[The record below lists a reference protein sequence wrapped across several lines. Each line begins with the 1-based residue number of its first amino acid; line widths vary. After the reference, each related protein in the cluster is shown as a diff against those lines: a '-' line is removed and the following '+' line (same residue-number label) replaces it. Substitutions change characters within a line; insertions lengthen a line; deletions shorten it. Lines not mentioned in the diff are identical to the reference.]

1 MVCSNLFYME
11 RDQNFMK
18 SLCSGQL
25 WYEECGVRQA
35 TDKMTNNY
43 KKIKDRFSLKRKYL
57 PDGTNGQ
64 LWLQQ
69 QLICIKIELLWK
81 ENKLRKSCIP
91 EGCYTIK
98 KRSSQKFGEHF
109 LITNVP
115 NRSMILI
122 YPANHAKTELQ
133 GCIAPVTKLTG
144 EGRGELSRK
153 AFTNF
158 KTLVNDKLD
167 RDQKVI
173 LMIKSKQHDNY

>member
-1 MVCSNLFYME
+1 MMTIVVE
-11 RDQNFMK
+11 RMYYPN
-18 SLCSGQL
+18 
-25 WYEECGVRQA
+25 
-35 TDKMTNNY
+35 
-43 KKIKDRFSLKRKYL
+43 
-57 PDGTNGQ
+57 GTNGS
-64 LWLQQ
+64 LF
-69 QLICIKIELLWK
+69 INDKFVCYTIELPWK
-81 ENKLRKSCIP
+81 ENEYRNSCIP

-98 KRSSQKFGEHF
+98 KRSSPKFGEHF

-122 YPANHAKTELQ
+122 HPANHAKTELQ

-158 KTLVNDKLD
+158 KALVNDKLD